1 MNINK
6 HKNISKKF
14 FIEYINNA
22 NQALNSIDLVKLD
35 YIYRILKKTIS
46 NNKQIFVAGN
56 GGSASVANHLLCD
69 FNKGIK
75 KSSNNKLIPKVI
87 SLSNSIE
94 TITAISNDLNYEDI
108 FSFQVEN
115 YARPGDC
122 LLALS
127 CSGTSKN
134 IIKVIK
140 RAKKLKIKS
149 IFITGFAKK
158 NYQSKTITHLNI
170 NCQNYGITEDIFASI
185 MHMISQFIRYKFNKK
200 EIL

>member
-1 MNINK
+1 
-6 HKNISKKF
+6 
-14 FIEYINNA
+14 
-22 NQALNSIDLVKLD
+22 
-35 YIYRILKKTIS
+35 
-46 NNKQIFVAGN
+46 
-56 GGSASVANHLLCD
+56 
-69 FNKGIK
+69 
-75 KSSNNKLIPKVI
+75 
-87 SLSNSIE
+87 LSNSIE

-108 FSFQVEN
+108 FSFQIEN

-140 RAKKLKIKS
+140 KAKKLKIKT

-158 NYQSKTITHLNI
+158 KIKSKTITHLNI
-170 NCQNYGITEDIFASI
+170 NCLNYGITEDIFASI
-185 MHMISQFIRYKFNKK
+185 MHMISQFIRYKFSKK